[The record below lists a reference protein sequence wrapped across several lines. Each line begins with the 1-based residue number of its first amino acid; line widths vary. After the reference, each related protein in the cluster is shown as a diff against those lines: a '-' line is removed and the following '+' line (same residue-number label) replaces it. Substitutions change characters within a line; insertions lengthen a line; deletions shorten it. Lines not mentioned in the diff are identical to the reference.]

1 MTAEEYIIT
10 KLEEY
15 EALCTLA
22 NTRIE
27 KQEEKIHHLECII
40 DTLKEHAKFDGEYL
54 SIMVGGISEIKDR
67 NWLVKELGL
76 TKEENE

>member
-1 MTAEEYIIT
+1 MTAEEYIIN

-27 KQEEKIHHLECII
+27 TQEQKIHHLECII
-40 DTLKEHAKFDGEYL
+40 DTLKEHAKFDGEYIC
-54 SIMVGGISEIKDR
+54 IMVGGYDAIKDR

-76 TKEENE
+76 TKEEEE